1 MPAPWTLD
9 FRQGIMRAAH
19 APLGP
24 AKKVP
29 RQRRKLLKRRA
40 AKAKS
45 IKNKIPN
52 QPAKPSLRQ
61 AHALNT
67 IEITRPNAQ
76 SVMNVLFGFR
86 VTAFDE
92 LSVNHPDHVAPQ
104 QAPRLLLEPSAVLA
118 PAQD

>member
-1 MPAPWTLD
+1 VLW
-9 FRQGIMRAAH
+9 
-19 APLGP
+19 PLTFE
-24 AKKVP
+24 
-29 RQRRKLLKRRA
+29 QRGTTRRIYA
-40 AKAKS
+40 
-45 IKNKIPN
+45 
-52 QPAKPSLRQ
+52 
-61 AHALNT
+61 
-67 IEITRPNAQ
+67 IESQITRPNAQ